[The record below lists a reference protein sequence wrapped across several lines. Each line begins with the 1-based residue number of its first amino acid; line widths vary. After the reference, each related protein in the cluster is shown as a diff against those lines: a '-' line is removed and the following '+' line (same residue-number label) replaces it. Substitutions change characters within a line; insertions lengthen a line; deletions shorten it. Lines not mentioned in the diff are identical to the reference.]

1 MSEEVF
7 EPSSGVHTWGLE
19 IVADPTGQMNFM
31 CGVCREAELFGG
43 QNVYGRAA
51 SFYLNVGGGQT
62 MHGACAMGV
71 GWELSTAHACD
82 FLLPF
87 PPLSL
92 SLSFFLRFSLST
104 LFYSLRSAGNGLGQQ
119 SGANSGAIGA
129 RVGSIVNFELDMDAG
144 TLKISVDQGAQHVSH
159 YTGLSGQ
166 RVRAYVE
173 MMETNAQVRLVPSSA
188 AGARSGT
195 VTKKKK
201 KKTKTKKKKK
211 AGEKK
216 RAACTG

>member
-1 MSEEVF
+1 M
-7 EPSSGVHTWGLE
+7 
-19 IVADPTGQMNFM
+19 
-31 CGVCREAELFGG
+31 
-43 QNVYGRAA
+43 
-51 SFYLNVGGGQT
+51 
-62 MHGACAMGV
+62 
-71 GWELSTAHACD
+71 
-82 FLLPF
+82 
-87 PPLSL
+87 
-92 SLSFFLRFSLST
+92 
-104 LFYSLRSAGNGLGQQ
+104 
-119 SGANSGAIGA
+119 NSGAIGA

-188 AGARSGT
+188 AG

-201 KKTKTKKKKK
+201 KKKTKKKRKK

-216 RAACTG
+216 RAARSRVHRVTLGCTLCGDGSSHTACGACRVRDGIDGNW

>member
-1 MSEEVF
+1 
-7 EPSSGVHTWGLE
+7 
-19 IVADPTGQMNFM
+19 
-31 CGVCREAELFGG
+31 
-43 QNVYGRAA
+43 
-51 SFYLNVGGGQT
+51 
-62 MHGACAMGV
+62 
-71 GWELSTAHACD
+71 
-82 FLLPF
+82 
-87 PPLSL
+87 
-92 SLSFFLRFSLST
+92 
-104 LFYSLRSAGNGLGQQ
+104 
-119 SGANSGAIGA
+119 
-129 RVGSIVNFELDMDAG
+129 MDAG

-201 KKTKTKKKKK
+201 KKTKTTKKKK

-216 RAACTG
+216 RAARSRVHRVTLGCTLCGDGSSHTACGACRVRDGIDGNW